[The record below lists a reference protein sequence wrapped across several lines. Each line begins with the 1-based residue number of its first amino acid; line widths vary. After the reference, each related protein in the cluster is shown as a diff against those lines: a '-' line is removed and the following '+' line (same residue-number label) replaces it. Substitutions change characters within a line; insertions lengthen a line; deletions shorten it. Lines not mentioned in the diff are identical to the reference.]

1 MCNRFVPPPTLGTI
15 DDEIRQ
21 LGLALAF
28 PAGRPN
34 LPPEY
39 AIGDSPPVVLR
50 PGAGVGAGL
59 SLAPMTWAWK
69 GPGGKPV
76 FNFRSDGRAF
86 GSSERCLIPAAG
98 FFEFTDAEPGHKR
111 KTKWR
116 FDLVDAP
123 WMWMAGVVRQGAFAI
138 LTTGP
143 GPDVA
148 PYHDRQVCVLAPG
161 RGARSRPGGS
171 GCRSG
176 RRRGSGPAA
185 QGGRRGMTPLI
196 RRPVSGFA
204 TDRS

>member
-21 LGLALAF
+21 LGLVLAF

-50 PGAGVGAGL
+50 ASEGL
-59 SLAPMTWAWK
+59 SLTPLTWAWK

-76 FNFRSDGRAF
+76 FNFRSDGRTF
-86 GSSERCLIPAAG
+86 GQSERCLIAAAG

-111 KTKWR
+111 KTNWR
-116 FDLVDAP
+116 FDLVGAP

-161 RGARSRPGGS
+161 QALEWLDLTRPEGELLRPLPAGS
-171 GCRSG
+171 LSVTKVYPER
-176 RRRGSGPAA
+176 A
-185 QGGRRGMTPLI
+185 
-196 RRPVSGFA
+196 
-204 TDRS
+204 

>member
-21 LGLALAF
+21 LGLALEF

-50 PGAGVGAGL
+50 PRAGVGEGL

-76 FNFRSDGRAF
+76 FNFRSDGRTF

-161 RGARSRPGGS
+161 QALEWLDLTQAEGAVLRPLPAGS
-171 GCRSG
+171 LSVRKVYPE
-176 RRRGSGPAA
+176 RA
-185 QGGRRGMTPLI
+185 
-196 RRPVSGFA
+196 
-204 TDRS
+204 